1 MDAQG
6 VPLSV
11 ESTRIATVQFGD
23 VCFKEK
29 FIIADVTSP
38 LIALGHVIRCGWSLV
53 QRDGKP
59 CLVKGDKMIQVLYRN
74 NSLCARGRISR
85 VSEVSPEDAVHSIRV
100 VQPGIVLRT
109 LCLVGTESVHI
120 NMQFELHSLF
130 MSIQLWCQVMS

>member
-1 MDAQG
+1 
-6 VPLSV
+6 
-11 ESTRIATVQFGD
+11 
-23 VCFKEK
+23 
-29 FIIADVTSP
+29 
-38 LIALGHVIRCGWSLV
+38 
-53 QRDGKP
+53 
-59 CLVKGDKMIQVLYRN
+59 MIQVLYRN